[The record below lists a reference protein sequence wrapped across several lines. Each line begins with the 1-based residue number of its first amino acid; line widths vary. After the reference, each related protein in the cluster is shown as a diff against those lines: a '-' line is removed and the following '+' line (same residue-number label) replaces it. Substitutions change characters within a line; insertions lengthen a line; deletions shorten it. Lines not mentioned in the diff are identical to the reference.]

1 MLWLND
7 SLSSRVALQ
16 KRALL
21 FASLTVLILFIFQ
34 PFGTYESALSY
45 KYLRLAGY
53 GVATFLAVFIAGLI
67 EIALFKHKAKLNYY
81 PFLVVSLY
89 IAFAA
94 VFNHSYFVVAVYD
107 SWRWENQ
114 LMFVFYV
121 SAIAIFP
128 LAILYFR
135 HRSDV
140 LLPLERTSLDP
151 EKDATSKEKETKES
165 TVVTIVGENKSD
177 VLSVALNDIVLLK
190 SADNYCEI
198 FTKKEDTV
206 SISILRISL
215 SKVLEQLSNHHCIVR
230 CHRSFGVNLS
240 LVASC
245 QGNASGLKLNMQF
258 GDVVVPVSRT
268 YVATVKHA
276 LSLTPK

>member
-1 MLWLND
+1 MLWLHD
-7 SLSSRVALQ
+7 SLNAYVALQ

-21 FASLTVLILFIFQ
+21 FSSLTVLILFIFQ
-34 PFGTYESALSY
+34 PFGTYESVLSY

-67 EIALFKHKAKLNYY
+67 EIAVSKHRDKLSYY
-81 PFLVVSLY
+81 PLLVVGLY
-89 IAFAA
+89 IILAA
-94 VFNHSYFVVAVYD
+94 VFNHSYFVVAVYN

-114 LMFVFYV
+114 LMFIFYV
-121 SAIAIFP
+121 SAIAVFP

-135 HRSDV
+135 HRGDA
-140 LLPLERTSLDP
+140 LLLDDHSKAEPTAEEYVPDEEPL
-151 EKDATSKEKETKES
+151 S
-165 TVVTIVGENKSD
+165 TQMANIIGENKSD
-177 VLSVALNDIVLLK
+177 VLSVALNNIVLLK

-198 FTKKEDTV
+198 FTKKENTV
-206 SISILRISL
+206 VVNILRISL
-215 SKVLEQLSNHHCIVR
+215 SKVLEQLPDKSGIVR

-240 LVASC
+240 LVKTS
-245 QGNASGLKLNMQF
+245 QGNAGGLKLEMQY

-268 YVATVKHA
+268 YVAVVKQA